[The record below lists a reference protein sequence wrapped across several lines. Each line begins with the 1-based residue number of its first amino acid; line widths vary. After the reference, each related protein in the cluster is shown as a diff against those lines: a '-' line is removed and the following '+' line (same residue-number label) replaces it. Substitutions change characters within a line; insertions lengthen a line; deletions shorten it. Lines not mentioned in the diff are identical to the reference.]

1 MIKIRAKISK
11 RENRKTKEKTN
22 YELVYEKSNK
32 VDKHYLELLRK
43 NTQISKTRS
52 ERWDIATNVTEIKMI
67 TKEYKEQLY
76 INKQKT

>member
-32 VDKHYLELLRK
+32 VDKHYPELLRK

-52 ERWDIATNVTEIKMI
+52 
-67 TKEYKEQLY
+67 
-76 INKQKT
+76 